1 MTNRLNLLVAVAAVI
16 AASWAMA
23 QPGGGYGWGPGM
35 GPGCDAAAQGTGN
48 CPGPGGGYGHGGG
61 YGPGGG
67 QGMNLLSSE
76 ERTQFHDA
84 MHAVTTVD
92 ECNALVA
99 QHKAVLAQRAKEN
112 GVTAPQRPKRA
123 LTALAETRSRE
134 SILPFDAVSPP
145 MRGRASRPGGDNL

>member
-112 GVTAPQRPKRA
+112 GVTAPAGP
-123 LTALAETRSRE
+123 
-134 SILPFDAVSPP
+134 
-145 MRGRASRPGGDNL
+145 RGNPCERMKAGGFIN